1 MLSDLTN
8 IPVPTSEAEYTQLM
22 NEQHL
27 GYWWLPEN
35 PERKIPG
42 VLSFDRDHR
51 TSLELM
57 EAFEVTLNSRMR
69 VGIDY
74 PLILGQD
81 RSGKNYAMID
91 CWKNGGTISLSSGRS
106 WSIIQSQQALM
117 DLPDGFDANLSFDS
131 LELRSPSFSQWWT
144 SGASELITKSS
155 RKHVSVTLK
164 VHRPPPVHLC
174 TWKGISLDFISHPMT
189 GATLVG
195 RRQLAVNED
204 DCLRLTSQYQRP
216 LSEFLMSCN
225 QICTFMAIMLQ
236 GPAIMPSITA
246 YLNTHVIAVDGGP
259 HFLLPVV
266 VVSPIAGCTMA
277 SSSDRECDCLLP
289 VQASLPLLHRM
300 LRRWSVHYSE
310 LEAVRSVLLGTERLQ
325 HSCSDN
331 RLTMAVAALE
341 GLDRT
346 SFTDEARPSRE
357 WKERIDSALNPA
369 ASVQVREWAR
379 DRLAQRKEP
388 TLRFRLKRQFRNCTG
403 VLPMTSKQRES
414 CIDTCVKTRN
424 DTAHSLDHAPLDR
437 QSAIRMV
444 QATNEVEAVLLVSLL
459 KYLGCT
465 DDDLQAAAARDQ
477 ITWQSIQNSFGSLW
491 Q

>member
-1 MLSDLTN
+1 MSSDQKN
-8 IPVPTSEAEYTQLM
+8 IPVPMSEAENAQLT
-22 NEQHL
+22 NEEHL
-27 GYWWLPEN
+27 GNWWLPEN

-51 TSLELM
+51 ASLDLM
-57 EAFEVTLNSRMR
+57 EAFEVTLDRQMQL
-69 VGIDY
+69 GIDY
-74 PLILGQD
+74 PLIFGQD
-81 RSGKNYAMID
+81 RSGKKHVMVN
-91 CWKNGGTISLSSGRS
+91 CWKDGGTTSLSSGRS
-106 WSIIQSQQALM
+106 WSTIRSQQVLM
-117 DLPDGFDANLSFDS
+117 DLPDEFGASLSFDS

-144 SGASELITKSS
+144 SGASQLTTRTSH
-155 RKHVSVTLK
+155 KHVSVTLK

-174 TWKGISLDFISHPMT
+174 TWKGTSLDFISRPLT
-189 GATLVG
+189 GATLLGV
-195 RRQLAVNED
+195 RQLAVDED
-204 DCLRLTSQYQRP
+204 ICLRLTPHHQRP
-216 LSEFLMSCN
+216 LSEFLMDCN
-225 QICTFMAIMLQ
+225 QVCTFMAVMLQ
-236 GPAIMPSITA
+236 GTATMPYITA
-246 YLNTHVIAVDGGP
+246 YSNAHMTAVDGSP

-266 VVSPIAGCTMA
+266 VVSPIAGCTTVPR
-277 SSSDRECDCLLP
+277 SDRESGCLLP
-289 VQASLPLLHRM
+289 VQASLSILHRI
-300 LRRWSVHYSE
+300 LRQWSTHYSQ
-310 LEAVRSVLLGTERLQ
+310 LEAIRGVLLGTERLQ
-325 HSCSDN
+325 HSCSRN

-346 SFTDEARPSRE
+346 SFADEARPSRE
-357 WKERIDSALNPA
+357 WNERVDSVLNPA

-477 ITWQSIQNSFGSLW
+477 ITWQSTQNSFGSLW

>member
-1 MLSDLTN
+1 MSPDQTN
-8 IPVPTSEAEYTQLM
+8 VPVKVSEAEYAQLM
-22 NEQHL
+22 TEEHL
-27 GYWWLPEN
+27 GYWWIPEN
-35 PERKIPG
+35 LERRIPG
-42 VLSFDRDHR
+42 VLSFDQDHR
-51 TSLELM
+51 ASLELM
-57 EAFEVTLNSRMR
+57 ETFEIPLDSRMR
-69 VGIDY
+69 VGMHY

-81 RSGKNYAMID
+81 RSGKNFALMD
-91 CWKNGGTISLSSGRS
+91 CWKEGGHTSFPSGRS
-106 WSIIQSQQALM
+106 WPTVRSQKVLM
-117 DLPDGFDANLSFDS
+117 GLPDEFDASLSFDI
-131 LELRSPSFSQWWT
+131 LELRSPNFSQWWT

-155 RKHVSVTLK
+155 RKHVSVALNI
-164 VHRPPPVHLC
+164 HRPPPVHLC
-174 TWKGISLDFISHPMT
+174 TWKGISLDFISRPVT
-189 GATLVG
+189 GVTLRG
-195 RRQLAVNED
+195 TKQLTVTED
-204 DCLRLTSQYQRP
+204 VCLRLTSQHKRP
-216 LSEFLMSCN
+216 LSEFLIACN
-225 QICTFMAIMLQ
+225 KTCTFMAVMLQ
-236 GPAIMPSITA
+236 NSVTMSSVTVYSHAHM
-246 YLNTHVIAVDGGP
+246 IALDGSP
-259 HFLLPVV
+259 DFLLPIG
-266 VVSPIAGCTMA
+266 VVSPIAGCTNTT
-277 SSSDRECDCLLP
+277 SSDKEHECLLP
-289 VQASLPLLHRM
+289 VQVSLSLLHRI
-300 LRRWSVHYSE
+300 LRRWSTHYSE
-310 LEAVRSVLLGTERLQ
+310 LEAVRGVLLGTERLQ
-325 HSCSDN
+325 HSCSRN

-357 WKERIDSALNPA
+357 WKERVDSALNPA

-437 QSAIRMV
+437 QSAIKMV

-477 ITWQSIQNSFGSLW
+477 ITWQSIRNSFGSLW